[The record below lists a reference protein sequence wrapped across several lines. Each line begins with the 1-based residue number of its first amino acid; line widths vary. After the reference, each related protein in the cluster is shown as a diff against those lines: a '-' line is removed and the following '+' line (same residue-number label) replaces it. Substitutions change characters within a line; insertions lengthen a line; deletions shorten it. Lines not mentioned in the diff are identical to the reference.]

1 MFGFF
6 SRVPSPQA
14 SQKSAMNCSCAKP
27 ISSLLNYDAE
37 LLFSYS
43 PISSWHRTASRI
55 RRKRLSGNADEGNR
69 AAHAAIH
76 AVENPIDV
84 TGLIGCQENRHCG
97 DIIRLAKPRRIQHVH
112 KVRVHLRSRPSDF
125 RWRLNGARQYRVA
138 ADALLAESRGE
149 GLNIPVERGFR
160 RAIAVSSD
168 VPSERAAR

>member
-1 MFGFF
+1 MFF
-6 SRVPSPQA
+6 
-14 SQKSAMNCSCAKP
+14 
-27 ISSLLNYDAE
+27 LLM
-37 LLFSYS
+37 
-43 PISSWHRTASRI
+43 I
-55 RRKRLSGNADEGNR
+55 RRPPRSTRTDTLFPYTTLFRS
-69 AAHAAIH
+69 
-76 AVENPIDV
+76 

-112 KVRVHLRSRPSDF
+112 KVRVHLRSRPGDF

>member
-1 MFGFF
+1 MMHYYY
-6 SRVPSPQA
+6 
-14 SQKSAMNCSCAKP
+14 SAMRQ
-27 ISSLLNYDAE
+27 
-37 LLFSYS
+37 
-43 PISSWHRTASRI
+43 SSWHRTASRI

-125 RWRLNGARQYRVA
+125 RWRLNGARQYRVRSEEHTSE
-138 ADALLAESRGE
+138 LQSLMRISY
-149 GLNIPVERGFR
+149 
-160 RAIAVSSD
+160 AVFCLKKKTS
-168 VPSERAAR
+168 VIIFTYF